1 MTNSFLTLED
11 INGTLYRNQRFWW
24 HEIDTSKISTD
35 NDFTDVKYDF
45 VKISRETN
53 GILYEYTL
61 EIDNDYWTM
70 GFYALDKNGELFT
83 DVGQYVWRNNKLI
96 IGGGSHTQYVKIF
109 LYCGLV
115 SYDTATPFVTR
126 LEVDSLDLNYEQL
139 SNPQQIPYTE
149 LVNNSHGTI
158 TASLTKGL
166 NSIKDYYNRH
176 CGFLFV
182 NLIRSNFEFT
192 CNQELTVGKVNKVKL
207 GVNSKYKPNGAMIG
221 TNTPN
226 ITVEYNNNIIPVVWS
241 ETDNDYVFNLD
252 LTTKQNEG
260 NIRLKVIVEDN
271 TVINKTETIV
281 SLHSS
286 YEQIN
291 TLSKLTN
298 LFSKGGIGRITSNLT
313 LTDNLRVTKS
323 VYLVSENKTITM
335 DGHKIIVPSD
345 KTFKANNITFT
356 GGTNTIQQNINT
368 KVELTQCTFTNCTG
382 LGSVIDCQ
390 IDINSLNNEDD
401 FTTIINNC
409 TFTNNDLCILHGGD
423 LTITDC
429 TVNGKI
435 SDKDYPYFL
444 YQTDGRA
451 VILQSQFNI
460 SSNSQI
466 TSDIGFNPCIFTCG
480 ETALINGHSH
490 TELQVNNLTSFLET
504 QRNTS
509 SIDLTYKYSLIN
521 DYIRL
526 KTSKGFCHNISG
538 IDYVFKTNVTP
549 ERI

>member
-11 INGTLYRNQRFWW
+11 INGAIQSHSVKVHY
-24 HEIDTSKISTD
+24 HEIDTSKIGDT
-35 NDFTDVKYDF
+35 DFTDVKYDF
-45 VKISRETN
+45 CTITR
-53 GILYEYTL
+53 IY
-61 EIDNDYWTM
+61 
-70 GFYALDKNGELFT
+70 
-83 DVGQYVWRNNKLI
+83 RNNKYNFYVTVNNDLWTGGYYVLKTNHEILSSTDGYDDGVLYINANQEPCII
-96 IGGGSHTQYVKIF
+96 IGLVLQSGYEFDDMKITKKWLDSNIVPITLNELNTSKSIRVLHFQNGEEETYSLECDMIGVK
-109 LYCGLV
+109 
-115 SYDTATPFVTR
+115 
-126 LEVDSLDLNYEQL
+126 E
-139 SNPQQIPYTE
+139 
-149 LVNNSHGTI
+149 I
-158 TASLTKGL
+158 TLHRINAIIVL
-166 NSIKDYYNRH
+166 IKTD
-176 CGFLFV
+176 FQ
-182 NLIRSNFEFT
+182 FT
-192 CNQELTVGKVNKVKL
+192 CNQELIVGKVNKVAL
-207 GVNSKYKPNGAMIG
+207 GTNAKYKPSGAMIG
-221 TNTPN
+221 NNTPN

-241 ETDNDYVFNLD
+241 ESDNDYIFNID

-260 NIRLKVIVEDN
+260 NVRFKVIVEDN
-271 TVINKTETIV
+271 QVINKTETYV
-281 SLHSS
+281 SLHCS
-286 YEQIN
+286 YEAIN
-291 TLSKLTN
+291 TISKLTT
-298 LFSKGGIGRITSNLT
+298 LFTNGGIGRITSNLT
-313 LTDNLRVTKS
+313 LTDDLTLSKS
-323 VYLVSENKTITM
+323 VYLISDGKTLTM
-335 DGHKIIVPSD
+335 DSHKIIVPSD
-345 KTFKANNITFT
+345 KTFKATNVNFT
-356 GGTNTIQQNINT
+356 GGANTIQQNINT
-368 KVELTQCTFTNCTG
+368 KVELTQCTFTDCTG

-526 KTSKGFCHNISG
+526 KTSKGFCHNVSG